1 MSKHGVSGQTPYMAG
16 VSSLAALSYNSDPL
30 FTLHIYKT
38 TISKEFAAT
47 FHQNDSAVTAKS
59 KFAVTNILI
68 NVLLLSI
75 LDYPY
80 GQCKGR
86 EA

>member
-47 FHQNDSAVTAKS
+47 FSS
-59 KFAVTNILI
+59 K
-68 NVLLLSI
+68 
-75 LDYPY
+75 
-80 GQCKGR
+80 
-86 EA
+86 